1 MSDNQIIAKTPPLS
15 NLNEESIK
23 IEKNSRGINWE
34 FRMYGL
40 DVEQARKKI
49 LEMNDMIK
57 SLGVLKK

>member
-1 MSDNQIIAKTPPLS
+1 MTDNQIIAQTPTLAT
-15 NLNEESIK
+15 NEESIK

-49 LEMNDMIK
+49 IEINDMVK